1 MSKSDYL
8 IAGGGPVA
16 LSLAAALGQKSDTLL
31 LSPPPQQPRPRHYA
45 LNQNSVKFLRS
56 LGAMPPVCQV
66 KFFALHIGNNK
77 TPIVKLTAAES
88 GLQSLCAV
96 ASEDN
101 LMHALQSAITARVV
115 QENNWQSC
123 QPDNN
128 GIILTAANGNH
139 YRGRFLAIADGAN
152 SPLARLLLINAAR
165 YDLAQTALTATVHAP
180 MDEEC
185 AAQWFDDFDT
195 LALLPIGGG
204 AFSLIWSL
212 PHNKAK
218 KIIGENE
225 NDINNNI
232 AAAAS
237 KRTGITINATN
248 NKTGAHPLIAL
259 RRAVRAV
266 PNAVF
271 VGDSARTIHPLA
283 GQGLN
288 LGFADAEELAALD
301 INHKNFA
308 AYLRRR
314 ENRAGFW
321 HNATGAFCHR
331 KVATAALFVASRSR
345 LLRRRA
351 ALLAN
356 LF

>member
-139 YRGRFLAIADGAN
+139 CACRRWHKRHTRGRFLAIADGAN
-152 SPLARLLLINAAR
+152 SP
-165 YDLAQTALTATVHAP
+165 YSSPV
-180 MDEEC
+180 C
-185 AAQWFDDFDT
+185 F
-195 LALLPIGGG
+195 
-204 AFSLIWSL
+204 
-212 PHNKAK
+212 
-218 KIIGENE
+218 
-225 NDINNNI
+225 
-232 AAAAS
+232 
-237 KRTGITINATN
+237 
-248 NKTGAHPLIAL
+248 
-259 RRAVRAV
+259 
-266 PNAVF
+266 
-271 VGDSARTIHPLA
+271 
-283 GQGLN
+283 
-288 LGFADAEELAALD
+288 
-301 INHKNFA
+301 
-308 AYLRRR
+308 
-314 ENRAGFW
+314 
-321 HNATGAFCHR
+321 
-331 KVATAALFVASRSR
+331 
-345 LLRRRA
+345 
-351 ALLAN
+351 
-356 LF
+356 